1 MAATRIID
9 HYNELTGAPVY
20 DQIRFRPGDTSGDAG
35 IATTWTE
42 VKAAID
48 ATLGRITVVVD
59 NELSTCIVDQDTNCY
74 GLVLF
79 SGGTLL
85 QPTLTIADGVQ
96 LIDPLGS
103 TGVVITGTPTIKSS
117 ILNSLGNAMVC
128 ERGGGYALQV
138 GSTKPFIETTS
149 LFAVYARYLNGSWDN
164 SLAPTVPLITVATG
178 STTILVSIDSGLV
191 GAEPSTMIDGD
202 ATSTLIKGGDANNTF
217 PVQSMFAGTVIEQR
231 TDKSSSLLW
240 SYGDTASRPTNAVI
254 GQPYFDTDDNA
265 VVTWNGTVWVS
276 GGSGNALQFRGVNL
290 DATAPTTDYQVY
302 SYVSS
307 SNTFVITSLTLDM
320 IGPAFA
326 ISVSGGTTV
335 EVGATITSQ
344 SLSVSYTGTPN
355 APVTLTDT
363 EGSPVTN
370 LTTPFTSVVSPLV
383 IAKTANNSTVTY
395 TIHANSKTATTTTA
409 WRPRVYYGSAVPG
422 AHDEAFIEAL
432 ASSALASSRNR
443 TIAVSATAGQ
453 RAYYAIPSSYGT
465 PVFTIGGF
473 VTTHT
478 LMATVNVTNTNG
490 VTQSYDLWASDIFGG
505 ATSYNA
511 VVT

>member
-20 DQIRFRPGDTSGDAG
+20 DQLRFRPGDTSGDAG
-35 IATTWTE
+35 IVTTWTE

-48 ATLGRITVVVD
+48 ATLGRIMIAID
-59 NELSTCIVDQDTNCY
+59 NELSPCIVDQDTNCY
-74 GLVLF
+74 GLVTF
-79 SGGTLL
+79 MGGTVN
-85 QPTLTIADGVQ
+85 QPTLIVADGFQ

-103 TGVVITGTPTIKSS
+103 TGVAITGTPTIKPS
-117 ILNSLGNAMVC
+117 ILNSIGNAIVC
-128 ERGGGYALQV
+128 ERGGSFSLQV
-138 GSTKPFIETTS
+138 GSTKPLIETTS
-149 LFAVYARYLNGSWDN
+149 PFAVYARYLNGVWDN
-164 SLAPTVPLITVATG
+164 TQAPTVPLITVATG
-178 STTILVSIDSGLV
+178 STTIVVSLDSGL
-191 GAEPSTMIDGD
+191 GGIEPSSMIDGD

-217 PVQSMFAGTVIEQR
+217 PAQTMFAGTVIEQR

-276 GGSGNALQFRGVNL
+276 SGGSNATQIQSIDVS
-290 DATAPTTDYQVY
+290 ATAPTVNYQALLWISASN
-302 SYVSS
+302 SYVP
-307 SNTFVITSLTLDM
+307 TSLTLDM

-335 EVGATITSQ
+335 EIGATITSQ
-344 SLSVSYTGTPN
+344 SLSISYTGTAV
-355 APVTLTDT
+355 APVTLTDS
-363 EGSPVTN
+363 EGSP
-370 LTTPFTSVVSPLV
+370 TTTLISPFTSVTSPLV
-383 IAKTANNSTVTY
+383 TSKTTNNATVVY
-395 TIHANSKTATTTTA
+395 TIHANSATGTTTTA
-409 WRPRVYYGSAVPG
+409 WRPRVYYGSAIPG

-453 RAYYAIPSSYGT
+453 RAYYAIPSTYGT

-478 LMATVNVTNTNG
+478 LMATVSVTNVNG
-490 VTQSYDLWASDIFGG
+490 VTQNYDLWASDIFGG
-505 ATSYNA
+505 STSYNA

>member
-48 ATLGRITVVVD
+48 ATQGRIMISID
-59 NELSTCIVDQDTNCY
+59 NSLSPCVVDQDTNCY
-74 GLVLF
+74 GLVTF
-79 SGGTLL
+79 MGGTVN
-85 QPTLTIADGVQ
+85 QPTLNIADGFQ
-96 LIDPLGS
+96 LIDPLGT
-103 TGVVITGTPTIKSS
+103 TGVQITGTPTIKSS
-117 ILNSLGNAMVC
+117 ILNTLGNAMVC
-128 ERGGGYALQV
+128 ERGGGYTLLV
-138 GSTKPFIETTS
+138 GSTLPLIETTS
-149 LFAVYARYLNGSWDN
+149 PFAVYARYLNGAWDN
-164 SLAPTVPLITVATG
+164 SAVPTVPLITVATG
-178 STTILVSIDSGLV
+178 STTIVVSLDSGLV
-191 GAEPSTMIDGD
+191 GAEPTSMIDGD

-217 PVQSMFAGTVIEQR
+217 PAQSMFAGTVIEQR
-231 TDKSSSLLW
+231 TDRSSSLLW
-240 SYGDTASRPTNAVI
+240 SYGDTASRPTDAVT
-254 GQPYFDTDDNA
+254 GQPYFDTDLDS
-265 VVTWNGTVWVS
+265 VVTWNGTSWV
-276 GGSGNALQFRGVNL
+276 GGSGNALQFRGVDL
-290 DATAPTTDYQVY
+290 DTTAPTTDYQVY
-302 SYVSS
+302 SYVSA

-335 EVGATITSQ
+335 EIGATITSQ
-344 SLSVSYTGTPN
+344 SLSISYTGTAT
-355 APVTLTDT
+355 APVTLTDS
-363 EGSPVTN
+363 EGSP
-370 LTTPFTSVVSPLV
+370 TTTLISPFTSVTSPLV
-383 IAKTANNSTVTY
+383 TSKTANNSTVTY
-395 TIHANSKTATTTTA
+395 TIHANSKTGTTTTA
-409 WRPRVYYGSAVPG
+409 WRPRVYFGSATPG

-443 TIAVSATAGQ
+443 TISVSATAGQ

-478 LMATVNVTNTNG
+478 LMATVSVTNVNG
-490 VTQSYDLWASDIFGG
+490 VTQNYDLWASDIFGG
-505 ATSYNA
+505 STSYSN